1 MDKSDKKKIR
11 IFYEICIILI
21 IILLLLLF
29 WYFVFNKKEPKE
41 EQVSVSGTSEIS
53 KKPETKS
60 SDSNKDKTDQILV
73 PNTDSTPAST
83 FAPEPTPAPTP
94 SPEPTP
100 APTPA
105 PTPTPEPEPTPTKFS
120 VTLKTNANGVIK
132 DTSEKTATIQIEEGQ
147 SVKSSN
153 QGLLIGETVYIS
165 SLPDNDEYFYTAF
178 AYNNTCGDAVTSDCE
193 IEYEFDRSL
202 KYYSVKIEIN
212 NPDYANLDLSILS
225 EKVKTY
231 TASVPYGTEIE
242 LIDDGETIR
251 FFGRGM
257 DFYAKTELEQNTLQY
272 AYSSDGIIENTCG
285 QSVTGECVVTFG
297 VNRELNEYSVIFMMA
312 ESGNDEYY
320 SEKKKYG
327 ETFNIDELDAP
338 TRDGYIFL
346 GWIDA
351 DDNTATGTVTIDSNM
366 RYRATWREHHSL
378 STISSM
384 QEMTPSVVENS
395 LENETKQLIDTRDNK
410 LYWVTKLKDG
420 NIWMTQNLDYDI
432 VAGDNIVS
440 NNDGTT
446 SIWNSSSAYA
456 PTETATQL
464 VAATRSLTGT
474 YSYDNGDKGYINGAS
489 TETTGINCN
498 TTSNSGEDCHYHMGN
513 FYQWNAATA
522 GTGGTITG
530 QDAPSSICPKGWRL
544 PIGNSYTA
552 DKSFGKLTNAYGITA
567 DNNATTDA
575 AFIASPLYFLRG
587 GGIDNRGNIVSL
599 SSPSDLSSYWSSTAT
614 DTTDRAYR
622 VYIMKDGLVSPTA
635 RYTRDHSFFV
645 RCVANTVEAPEPE
658 PIARTMQ
665 NVADWKDELDEEEQI
680 QVVDE
685 RDEKIY
691 WVAKLKDGNIWMT
704 QNLDLDLDSTVT
716 LTPEDTNITENWTPA
731 RSTISGGSN
740 LNSTN
745 WKKDNKTPY
754 SFDPGDYYFDGT
766 NYTSSNCNYLVADC
780 DHFATTPYELN
791 GEHGHVGNFYNWSA
805 AVASNDTSAMRN
817 GGIDAETS
825 ICPKGWR
832 LPRGYQSANGNDF
845 KNLNAAYN
853 EDTGPD
859 YPLIASPVFFTRS
872 GQILYSATMNNP
884 SNNGYYWS
892 STILGDTLADN
903 FYFYSGMVYTSNYGS
918 RASGF
923 NIRCVAL

>member
-1 MDKSDKKKIR
+1 M
-11 IFYEICIILI
+11 IL
-21 IILLLLLF
+21 ILLLFLF
-29 WYFVFNKKEPKE
+29 WYFAFSKKEQKDKTE
-41 EQVSVSGTSEIS
+41 VSVQNTTRTTQ
-53 KKPETKS
+53 KPETKP
-60 SDSNKDKTDQILV
+60 SDSDKNETDPILV
-73 PNTDSTPAST
+73 PNTGSDEAPAPSLTPVSNPGPET
-83 FAPEPTPAPTP
+83 PEPTPTPT
-94 SPEPTP
+94 
-100 APTPA
+100 
-105 PTPTPEPEPTPTKFS
+105 PTPTPEPEPE
-120 VTLKTNANGVIK
+120 LIK
-132 DTSEKTATIQIEEGQ
+132 YTIIFTY
-147 SVKSSN
+147 S
-153 QGLLIGETVYIS
+153 
-165 SLPDNDEYFYTAF
+165 DNE
-178 AYNNTCGDAVTSDCE
+178 SD
-193 IEYEFDRSL
+193 I
-202 KYYSVKIEIN
+202 YYSEQKN
-212 NPDYANLDLSILS
+212 H
-225 EKVKTY
+225 
-231 TASVPYGTEIE
+231 
-242 LIDDGETIR
+242 GETI
-251 FFGRGM
+251 
-257 DFYAKTELEQNTLQY
+257 
-272 AYSSDGIIENTCG
+272 
-285 QSVTGECVVTFG
+285 
-297 VNRELNEYSVIFMMA
+297 
-312 ESGNDEYY
+312 
-320 SEKKKYG
+320 
-327 ETFNIDELDAP
+327 NIDELGTP
-338 TRDGYIFL
+338 TKDGYVFL
-346 GWIDA
+346 GWA
-351 DDNTATGTVTIDSNM
+351 DIHDDLVSGTITVEGNIL
-366 RYRATWREHHSL
+366 YHATWKKAVL
-378 STISSM
+378 TM
-384 QEMTPSVVENS
+384 QDVADWKDEIEVEEQVQVVDE
-395 LENETKQLIDTRDNK
+395 RDGK
-410 LYWVTKLKDG
+410 MYWVAKLKDG

-645 RCVANTVEAPEPE
+645 RCVANIVEAPEPE

-665 NVADWKDELDEEEQI
+665 NVADWKDELEVEEQI
-680 QVVDE
+680 QVADE
-685 RDEKIY
+685 RDGKMY

-731 RSTISGGSN
+731 RSIISGGSN

-766 NYTSSNCNYLVADC
+766 NYTSLNCNYLVTDC

-805 AVASNDTSAMRN
+805 AVASNDTSAMKN
-817 GGIDAETS
+817 EGADAETS

-903 FYFYSGMVYTSNYGS
+903 FYFYSGMVYTSNFGN